1 MGGDASYAEPVVGV
15 ELICVVVVNVG
26 SSSNTLQGFS
36 GYEITEAA
44 WAYSCI
50 RRVAGVCTRGYSSA
64 IRGIPG
70 NLVGAFETDAFDV
83 RGVTAFMA

>member
-1 MGGDASYAEPVVGV
+1 VGGDASYAEPVVGV

-44 WAYSCI
+44 WAYSLHTKGGGGVHE
-50 RRVAGVCTRGYSSA
+50 RV
-64 IRGIPG
+64 
-70 NLVGAFETDAFDV
+70 
-83 RGVTAFMA
+83 